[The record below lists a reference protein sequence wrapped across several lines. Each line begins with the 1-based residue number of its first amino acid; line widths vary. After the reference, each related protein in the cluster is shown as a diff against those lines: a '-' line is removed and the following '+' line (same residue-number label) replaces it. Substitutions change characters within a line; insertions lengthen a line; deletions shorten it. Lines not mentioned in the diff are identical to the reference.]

1 MTKIYNTNILPYQR
15 STLKTDPLCNR
26 RLEHL
31 GPRVMFL
38 ELVGIDEI
46 YDDCSSGKAAS
57 DHSLARIV
65 SGRAIGGLGRTISE
79 MTANQYLEM

>member
-1 MTKIYNTNILPYQR
+1 
-15 STLKTDPLCNR
+15 
-26 RLEHL
+26 
-31 GPRVMFL
+31 MFL

-57 DHSLARIV
+57 DYSLARIV